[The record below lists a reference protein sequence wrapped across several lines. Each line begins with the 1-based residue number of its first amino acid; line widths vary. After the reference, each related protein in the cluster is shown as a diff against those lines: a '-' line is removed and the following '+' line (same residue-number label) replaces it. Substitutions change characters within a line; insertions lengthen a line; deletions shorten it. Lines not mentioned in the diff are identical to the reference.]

1 MAAKETA
8 VIEPHAL
15 AAALDQGLEAYK
27 FLYIAAPAGWGKTT
41 AVRWHFRLRR
51 CTYVSLWDEDALER
65 AEKDASGLLLL
76 DDCHVLSDQPERRER
91 LFELLKKRPAGS
103 HAVLL
108 SRAALPGRLLPLQLS
123 GLLATVPEEALALG
137 AEDAAGLAAAF
148 GLELSREEVLRL
160 VRESRGH
167 PLSLKLVCIKLSQGA
182 PLNSDTLRAVSA
194 QMFGYLDRQLSDY
207 WGGRLYRLVQAVSF
221 FDSFTLGLARVLTGD
236 NQVER
241 SLDRLLQISSFL
253 NVENGVYTIRYPAYR
268 DYLRRRAEADW
279 SAREKSALYATAG
292 MYYQLTGDL
301 PAALDCYARD
311 GNYAKVSEL
320 LAEHS
325 RLNPGHGSYY
335 RLRNYYRQLPE
346 KEILASPALMS
357 GMSILCS
364 LTFDAEGS
372 ERWYAAL
379 KDYADSMSR
388 RACDYQ
394 EVRGMVRYLDIAL
407 PHRGSRGIGEILL
420 ALFRQ
425 GGRPRLPEFSVTSN
439 LPSVLRGGKDFSQWV
454 PKDREMYRLLAV
466 PVGLLLGPMGVG
478 LPDVALAESRYEK
491 GEDVSDAYLILTS
504 CQAEIRR
511 KGTPEVEF
519 ALNAL
524 LANCLVDRGD
534 LDRAVEDM
542 SAFRARMEEAGQ
554 KQLLPNLDALLC
566 RFSLLT
572 GGEQAHRWFTEEA
585 PDENDF
591 FIMER
596 YRYLTKARCYLQRGK
611 YLPALALLGRLLDY
625 FTQYERTLDRIETLI
640 LLAVCRY
647 RMEAADWREHLTAAV
662 ELAYPCGYITVFA
675 HEGAALLPLLREWEW
690 PPPDTEQTEEEKRA
704 RRKYLSR
711 LKTAV
716 TAFAARYSDYLAA
729 AGPSVLHSLR
739 KRELE
744 VLRLICQG
752 KTSEEIQSILN
763 ISKSTMKTHI
773 RRLYQVL
780 EVNSR
785 ASAQAEAKR
794 LGLV

>member
-76 DDCHVLSDQPERRER
+76 DDCHVLSDQPERREW

-108 SRAALPGRLLPLQLS
+108 SRAALPGWLLPLQLS

-311 GNYAKVSEL
+311 GN
-320 LAEHS
+320 
-325 RLNPGHGSYY
+325 
-335 RLRNYYRQLPE
+335 
-346 KEILASPALMS
+346 
-357 GMSILCS
+357 
-364 LTFDAEGS
+364 
-372 ERWYAAL
+372 
-379 KDYADSMSR
+379 
-388 RACDYQ
+388 
-394 EVRGMVRYLDIAL
+394 
-407 PHRGSRGIGEILL
+407 
-420 ALFRQ
+420 
-425 GGRPRLPEFSVTSN
+425 
-439 LPSVLRGGKDFSQWV
+439 
-454 PKDREMYRLLAV
+454 
-466 PVGLLLGPMGVG
+466 
-478 LPDVALAESRYEK
+478 
-491 GEDVSDAYLILTS
+491 
-504 CQAEIRR
+504 
-511 KGTPEVEF
+511 
-519 ALNAL
+519 
-524 LANCLVDRGD
+524 
-534 LDRAVEDM
+534 
-542 SAFRARMEEAGQ
+542 
-554 KQLLPNLDALLC
+554 
-566 RFSLLT
+566 
-572 GGEQAHRWFTEEA
+572 
-585 PDENDF
+585 
-591 FIMER
+591 
-596 YRYLTKARCYLQRGK
+596 
-611 YLPALALLGRLLDY
+611 
-625 FTQYERTLDRIETLI
+625 
-640 LLAVCRY
+640 
-647 RMEAADWREHLTAAV
+647 
-662 ELAYPCGYITVFA
+662 
-675 HEGAALLPLLREWEW
+675 
-690 PPPDTEQTEEEKRA
+690 
-704 RRKYLSR
+704 
-711 LKTAV
+711 
-716 TAFAARYSDYLAA
+716 
-729 AGPSVLHSLR
+729 
-739 KRELE
+739 
-744 VLRLICQG
+744 
-752 KTSEEIQSILN
+752 
-763 ISKSTMKTHI
+763 
-773 RRLYQVL
+773 
-780 EVNSR
+780 
-785 ASAQAEAKR
+785 
-794 LGLV
+794 

>member
-108 SRAALPGRLLPLQLS
+108 SRAALPGWLLPLQLS

-394 EVRGMVRYLDIAL
+394 EVQGMVRYLDIAL

-425 GGRPRLPEFSVTSN
+425 DGRPRLPEFSVTSN

-454 PKDREMYRLLAV
+454 PKDREMYRLLAL
-466 PVGLLLGPMGVG
+466 PVKV
-478 LPDVALAESRYEK
+478 
-491 GEDVSDAYLILTS
+491 
-504 CQAEIRR
+504 
-511 KGTPEVEF
+511 
-519 ALNAL
+519 L
-524 LANCLVDRGD
+524 LA
-534 LDRAVEDM
+534 
-542 SAFRARMEEAGQ
+542 
-554 KQLLPNLDALLC
+554 P
-566 RFSLLT
+566 
-572 GGEQAHRWFTEEA
+572 
-585 PDENDF
+585 
-591 FIMER
+591 
-596 YRYLTKARCYLQRGK
+596 
-611 YLPALALLGRLLDY
+611 
-625 FTQYERTLDRIETLI
+625 
-640 LLAVCRY
+640 
-647 RMEAADWREHLTAAV
+647 
-662 ELAYPCGYITVFA
+662 
-675 HEGAALLPLLREWEW
+675 WEW
-690 PPPDTEQTEEEKRA
+690 ACRMWPWPRA
-704 RRKYLSR
+704 GTKKGR
-711 LKTAV
+711 
-716 TAFAARYSDYLAA
+716 
-729 AGPSVLHSLR
+729 
-739 KRELE
+739 
-744 VLRLICQG
+744 
-752 KTSEEIQSILN
+752 TSATPI
-763 ISKSTMKTHI
+763 
-773 RRLYQVL
+773 
-780 EVNSR
+780 
-785 ASAQAEAKR
+785 
-794 LGLV
+794 